1 MFNLRFHARL
11 GELVCVRT
19 TGCVWECRR
28 HVGGKVGSKLQ
39 KKLIKNEKRQRREDG
54 SEERGGPEWTEAAEE
69 EEGGRKTG
77 RKRRGRYERRK
88 AVFY

>member
-1 MFNLRFHARL
+1 MFNLHFHARL
-11 GELVCVRT
+11 DELVCVRT

-54 SEERGGPEWTEAAEE
+54 SEERGGSGVDGSSGGGGGGGEE
-69 EEGGRKTG
+69 NREKKEGK
-77 RKRRGRYERRK
+77 
-88 AVFY
+88 V